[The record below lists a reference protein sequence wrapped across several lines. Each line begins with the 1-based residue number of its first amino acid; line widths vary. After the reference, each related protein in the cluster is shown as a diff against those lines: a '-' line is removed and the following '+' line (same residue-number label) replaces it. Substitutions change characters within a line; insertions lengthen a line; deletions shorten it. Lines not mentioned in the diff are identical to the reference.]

1 MRPRRLS
8 HRDAHVGADIRKPA
22 SVGDQYGS
30 ISERTSI
37 STDNYWRMKFTRQQ
51 IDRAIDLKK
60 GGIPWKPCVGQYAL
74 DWHGIIKPASPFQIG
89 VYFFLDY
96 PCFVEYFGS
105 EASLEDNMVW
115 LPTLE
120 QSIKL
125 AEELELEPASILR
138 TLMEGI
144 DQGDELS
151 TMYELIR
158 RVCPSSRH

>member
-1 MRPRRLS
+1 MSVSIFESPLQSVLSPTTSVRRHQS
-8 HRDAHVGADIRKPA
+8 DNTG
-22 SVGDQYGS
+22 
-30 ISERTSI
+30 ERIPI
-37 STDNYWRMKFTRQQ
+37 STENYWRMKFTRQQ
-51 IDRAIDLKK
+51 IERAIDLKK
-60 GGIPWKPCVGQYAL
+60 GGIPWNPGVGQYAL
-74 DWHGIIKPASPFQIG
+74 DWHGIIKPASPFQSG

-96 PCFVEYFGS
+96 PCFIEYFGS
-105 EASLEDNMVW
+105 EASLENNMVW

-125 AEELELEPASILR
+125 AGELELEPASIRR
-138 TLMEGI
+138 TLMAGI